1 MAINLLNI
9 QPHKVSRD
17 LSGYLTYL
25 YGIPKVGKTTFG
37 SQLPG
42 ALILA
47 FERRY
52 NSLPGVMAQ
61 DITSW
66 GELRQ
71 VMRELKKPE
80 VHEVYKSIIIDTVD
94 VAATMCEKYICNQL
108 GIENIGDGGWTNNG
122 WSKYKKEFEDTF
134 RSMAQLGYAILFIS
148 HSADK
153 TFTRKDGTTYNQ
165 LVPTCQR
172 SVNEIVKGMADIYAC
187 ADIVNG
193 ERKLILRSLDGT
205 VDCGCRFKYIDPE
218 IPFSYQSLVDALNRA
233 IDKEAGETG
242 GQFVTNERHVE
253 NIAPSYD
260 YDALMAEFQTL
271 AGELTAKN
279 GAFYGPKI
287 VQIIDKYLGKG
298 KKITDTTPDQAE
310 FVYLIVSEIKEDLI
324 DKA

>member
-1 MAINLLNI
+1 M
-9 QPHKVSRD
+9 
-17 LSGYLTYL
+17 
-25 YGIPKVGKTTFG
+25 KVGKTTFG

-47 FERRY
+47 FERGY

-205 VDCGCRFKYIDPE
+205 VDCGCRFKYIEPE

-233 IDKEAGETG
+233 IDKEAVETG

-310 FVYLIVSEIKEDLI
+310 FVYLIVSEIKEDLV